1 MIPYSRQTLDN
12 KDIKAVVKTLKSA
25 FLTQGPQI
33 QKFEKEISKR
43 TGAKYTAVVNSA
55 TSALHVSCM
64 ALGFKKKDIL
74 WTVPN
79 TFVASSNCALHLG
92 GKVDFVDIDFDTG
105 NISIEK
111 LEQKLFQAKKKN
123 LLHKILVPVH
133 FAGNPTEQDSIFDLS
148 KKYKFKIIE
157 DASHSIGAQY
167 KNEKVGSCRWS
178 DITVFSFHPVKIITT
193 FEGGAALT
201 NKNEIYK
208 KLKMYSNHGITKN
221 KKDFSNKKKGKW
233 YYEQKFLGLNYR
245 MTDVAASLGT
255 SQIKKL
261 NKFVNAR
268 NKIANKYAKLLN
280 NKYIILPNI
289 KNNTK
294 SSFHLYVIKLRDEYN
309 YLHEKLFNYL
319 RKNKFN
325 VNLHYIPVHLHPYY
339 RKIGY
344 KSGMFINAEKHAKSS
359 ISLPIYPGL
368 ENKNIN
374 NISKLINN
382 FFNKNVK
389 K

>member
-1 MIPYSRQTLDN
+1 MIPYGKQLIDS
-12 KDIKAVVKTLKSA
+12 KDIESVKKALLSDW
-25 FLTQGPQI
+25 LTTGPLVE
-33 QKFEKEISKR
+33 KFEKEIKKKTKSKF
-43 TGAKYTAVVNSA
+43 ALAVNSA
-55 TSALHVSCM
+55 TSALHLACM
-64 ALGFKKKDIL
+64 ALDLKKGDYV
-74 WTVPN
+74 WTTPN
-79 TFVASSNCALHLG
+79 TFVSTANVALLCG
-92 GKVDFVDIDFDTG
+92 AKVDFIDIELENYNLCTE
-105 NISIEK
+105 NLEK
-111 LEQKLFQAKKKN
+111 KLKKTPKKK
-123 LLHKILVPVH
+123 LPKIVIPVH
-133 FAGNPTEQDSIFDLS
+133 FGGHPCEMKKIQELS